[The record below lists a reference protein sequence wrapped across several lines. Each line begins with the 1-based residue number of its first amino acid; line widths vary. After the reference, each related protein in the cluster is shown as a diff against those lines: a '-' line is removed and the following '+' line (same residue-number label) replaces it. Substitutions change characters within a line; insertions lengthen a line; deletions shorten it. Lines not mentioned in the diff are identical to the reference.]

1 MLNKMKLL
9 ITKLSNLINENKTK
23 KYKSPELV
31 KNMNKKEY
39 VTTEKF
45 CNSLSFIAE
54 LSFNFLS
61 NGVEKDLIELMLFSY
76 FDNFNLS
83 NKNKLYLKRK
93 LNEIISLSYDL
104 FIKLNQSNNFI
115 KTFKINQFKQKVYKD
130 AVIDIKNN
138 LVILT

>member
-9 ITKLSNLINENKTK
+9 ITKLSNLIKESKTK
-23 KYKSPELV
+23 NYKSPELV

-39 VTTEKF
+39 ITTEKF

-61 NGVEKDLIELMLFSY
+61 NGVEKNLIELMLFSY

-93 LNEIISLSYDL
+93 LNEMYHRVRL
-104 FIKLNQSNNFI
+104 
-115 KTFKINQFKQKVYKD
+115 
-130 AVIDIKNN
+130 
-138 LVILT
+138 